1 MICESSISQNDDNCT
16 GLHLIKNVIQLCW
29 DCDVDNDKKFGEF
42 LNRLLN
48 ISQLII
54 TFIELVF
61 HLQSG
66 LPSFRSKTEK
76 VSHLQLYGL
85 QFAALS
91 NLKHSKF
98 CINSYL
104 CKIYIFLCNRHE
116 CKLALRHHKFSSINL
131 HRSLNLS
138 LSDLDIYSITTFF
151 ISLISLSTV
160 LNYQNEKVS
169 LYCIIAL
176 SEQ

>member
-1 MICESSISQNDDNCT
+1 M
-16 GLHLIKNVIQLCW
+16 
-29 DCDVDNDKKFGEF
+29 
-42 LNRLLN
+42 
-48 ISQLII
+48 
-54 TFIELVF
+54 VF

-66 LPSFRSKTEK
+66 LPFFRSKTEK

-85 QFAALS
+85 QFAAQS

-104 CKIYIFLCNRHE
+104 CKIYIFLYNRHE

-138 LSDLDIYSITTFF
+138 LSDLDIYSITTIFYFSDF
-151 ISLISLSTV
+151 IKHSSKLSKWKGLFILYNSLVWTIVIIIVFTGLS
-160 LNYQNEKVS
+160 
-169 LYCIIAL
+169 I
-176 SEQ
+176 